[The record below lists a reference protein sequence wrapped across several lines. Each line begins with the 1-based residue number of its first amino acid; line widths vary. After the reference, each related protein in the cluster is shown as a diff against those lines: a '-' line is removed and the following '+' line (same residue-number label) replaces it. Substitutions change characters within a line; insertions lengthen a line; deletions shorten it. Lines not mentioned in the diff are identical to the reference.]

1 MIKNSHPKM
10 TLQQELIDLIL
21 NIHNLIGD
29 ISEFFMWLTENTER
43 SE

>member
-10 TLQQELIDLIL
+10 TLQQELINLIL
-21 NIHNLIGD
+21 NIHNLTGD
-29 ISEFFMWLTENTER
+29 ISKFFMWLTENTER